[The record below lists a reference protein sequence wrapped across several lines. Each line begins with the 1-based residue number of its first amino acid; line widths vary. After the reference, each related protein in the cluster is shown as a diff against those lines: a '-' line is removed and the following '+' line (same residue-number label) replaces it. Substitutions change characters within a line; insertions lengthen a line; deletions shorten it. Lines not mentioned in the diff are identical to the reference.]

1 MKNRLLKFD
10 EFKNGNTLVEPKKH
24 ALAVKLADPVKK
36 EKTIDQVKKADLT
49 PLDTNEPDY
58 SKTVKNPVMEG
69 IVEDNHVKIDDLKI
83 DVKDMHDCLDNTR
96 NGLQEQLE
104 KMYSA
109 SCEQHSELA
118 KKISSLE
125 NQRDKWVWTVAGG
138 LVALSWASAHSETI
152 LKLFQ

>member
-24 ALAVKLADPVKK
+24 ALAVKPADPVKK

-83 DVKDMHDCLDNTR
+83 QLSKLNQADATY
-96 NGLQEQLE
+96 LQKKRDIDFQIATLTTAIEDAA
-104 KMYSA
+104 K
-109 SCEQHSELA
+109 LA
-118 KKISSLE
+118 AK
-125 NQRDKWVWTVAGG
+125 T
-138 LVALSWASAHSETI
+138 
-152 LKLFQ
+152 